1 MQLFLDLQTAT
12 ESAALPRKSRL
23 ELWVKTTLI
32 IAAEHSHQPLKKA
45 YELTIRVV
53 DKAEVQQLNLSYRH
67 QEKPTN
73 VLSFP
78 FEAPPQVSLP
88 LLGDLVICQAVVEE
102 EALQQQISPESHW
115 AHMVVHGT
123 LHLLDY
129 DHLDDQQAEE
139 MESLEIKVLQQL
151 GYSNPYE

>member
-1 MQLFLDLQTAT
+1 MQLFLDFQTAT
-12 ESAALPRKSRL
+12 ESAGLPRKSLL
-23 ELWVKTTLI
+23 ELWVKTTLAL
-32 IAAEHSHQPLKKA
+32 AAENSAQPLKNE

-53 DKAEVQQLNLSYRH
+53 DKAEIQQLNLSYR
-67 QEKPTN
+67 QQDKPTN

-78 FEAPPQVSLP
+78 FEAPPQVVLP
-88 LLGDLVICQAVVEE
+88 LLGDLLICQAVVVD
-102 EALQQQISPESHW
+102 EAVQQQISLESHW

-139 MESLEIKVLQQL
+139 MELLEIKVLQQL
-151 GYSNPYE
+151 GYANPYE